1 MLFLAL
7 FRVVFKPELHGSR
20 QNNFWRKVAVG
31 LGHDFPVNAAWR
43 VAQRCPMVFD
53 SLAHYRNLLRIE
65 PFKQTLVGGEN
76 FPACHVVNGSR
87 TTHANVVIGGYDV
100 CHIDVGTNR
109 FCQLQTLLYDAL
121 HVANVVASPECTVL
135 WKYLRFHKLHQ
146 VKTYVLVHFD
156 YFSGRFLV
164 PCLQM

>member
-1 MLFLAL
+1 MAVLYRAHYVTRSVEEAFAKRELPMQVYSGAKFFDRREVKDALAYL
-7 FRVVFKPELHGSR
+7 RMVAYHDDLSFR
-20 QNNFWRKVAVG
+20 
-31 LGHDFPVNAAWR
+31 R
-43 VAQRCPMVFD
+43 VANAPK
-53 SLAHYRNLLRIE
+53 RNLGEKRMRFIE
-65 PFKQTLVGGEN
+65 EEAARLNCT
-76 FPACHVVNGSR
+76 
-87 TTHANVVIGGYDV
+87 
-100 CHIDVGTNR
+100 
-109 FCQLQTLLYDAL
+109 LYDAL